1 MRVNSM
7 RCSGG
12 LTAAQVRLA
21 EALSRA
27 REEEVTAGRRHSG
40 SNVAVGRRDGSF
52 THVLGGGEVFYCS
65 CCNNPLNISR
75 GEFGNSQWLVGNI
88 KSDGD

>member
-52 THVLGGGEVFYCS
+52 THVLGGGEDFYCS
-65 CCNNPLNISR
+65 CFNNLLNISR
-75 GEFGNSQWLVGNI
+75 DEFG
-88 KSDGD
+88 

>member
-40 SNVAVGRRDGSF
+40 SNVAVGKRDGSF
-52 THVLGGGEVFYCS
+52 THVLGGGGF
-65 CCNNPLNISR
+65 L
-75 GEFGNSQWLVGNI
+75 L
-88 KSDGD
+88 

>member
-27 REEEVTAGRRHSG
+27 RQEEVTAGRRHSS
-40 SNVAVGRRDGSF
+40 SNVAVGKRDGSF
-52 THVLGGGEVFYCS
+52 THVWVGERIFTVAVSIF
-65 CCNNPLNISR
+65 
-75 GEFGNSQWLVGNI
+75 
-88 KSDGD
+88 